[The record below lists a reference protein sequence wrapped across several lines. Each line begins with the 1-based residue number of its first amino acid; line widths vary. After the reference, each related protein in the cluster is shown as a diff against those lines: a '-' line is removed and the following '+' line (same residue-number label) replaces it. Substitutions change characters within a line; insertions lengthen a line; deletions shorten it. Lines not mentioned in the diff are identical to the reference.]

1 MITDAQVFLVSW
13 AQVKNALFLD
23 PQDTAY
29 QTALE
34 SVEERLKAEFDIDEM
49 QLMTRD
55 QETYTV
61 AYKRHGKMHLL
72 PIDADEIE
80 DFT

>member
-29 QTALE
+29 QAALQR
-34 SVEERLKAEFDIDEM
+34 VEERLKEDFSIDEM

-55 QETYTV
+55 QEAYTV